1 MHEYSERRRTLT
13 ERLGGG
19 IAIIPAAR
27 QALRNADTEY
37 EFRQN
42 SDFFYLTGFPEPD
55 AVLIL
60 VPRAGTYK
68 TILFVRPRNRDAEIW
83 TGRRIGVEGAVQ
95 SYAADE
101 AYVID
106 ELPTRLPDLLV
117 GSANA
122 LYDFGA
128 DEVIDRIVLAAVR
141 EARGRV
147 RRGGRAPT
155 QFTAPSTLIHELR
168 LFKSADELTTMRR
181 AAAVTA
187 AGFKA
192 GMLATRPGLSEYE
205 LESIIESV
213 YRKQGA
219 QDVAYPSIVAGGVN
233 ATILHYNTNR
243 EVLRDGDLVLVDSGS
258 EVDNYASDVTR
269 TWPVNG
275 RFSSEQRAL
284 YEIVLLAQ
292 REAIQHVRAGNNF
305 RAYHQAAV
313 RVITEG
319 LVDLGLLSGSVDTLI
334 ESGRFRD
341 FYMHSTGHWLGL
353 DVHDAGAYTND
364 DGYRALELNMVLTV
378 EPGIYVQPDL
388 DCDPRFR
395 GIGIRIEDDILVT
408 ADAPENLTA
417 AIPRDIDELEA
428 LLANAGKTTL

>member
-1 MHEYSERRRTLT
+1 MNEYIERRRVFS

-27 QALRNADTEY
+27 QLLRNADTEY

-55 AVLIL
+55 AVLVL
-60 VPRAGTYK
+60 VPQAERHK
-68 TILFVRPRNRDAEIW
+68 SILFVRPRDRDAEIW

-95 SYAADE
+95 AYAADQ

-106 ELPTRLPDLLV
+106 ELPTRLPALLV
-117 GSANA
+117 GSTNA
-122 LYDFGA
+122 YYDFGNDDA
-128 DEVIDRIVLAAVR
+128 LDRIVLASVR
-141 EARGRV
+141 EARTRV
-147 RRGGRAPT
+147 RRGGRAPN
-155 QFTAPSTLIHELR
+155 QFTAPSTILHEMR
-168 LFKSADELTTMRR
+168 LFKSANELATMRR
-181 AAAVTA
+181 AAAITA
-187 AGFKA
+187 AGFDA
-192 GMLATRPGLSEYE
+192 GMRATRSGLTEYE
-205 LESIIESV
+205 LESIIENV
-213 YRKQGA
+213 YKHRGA
-219 QDVAYPSIVAGGVN
+219 QDVAYPTIVAGGVN
-233 ATILHYNTNR
+233 ATVLHYNTNR
-243 EVLRDGDLVLVDSGS
+243 EALRDGDLVLVDSGS

-275 RFSSEQRAL
+275 SFTSEQRAL
-284 YEIVLLAQ
+284 YEIVYLAQ
-292 REAIQHVRAGNNF
+292 REAIEHVRAGKNF
-305 RAYHQAAV
+305 RDYHTAAV

-319 LVDLGLLSGSVDTLI
+319 LVDLGLLSGSVDSLI

-364 DGYRALELNMVLTV
+364 GGYRELEPNMVLTV

-408 ADAPENLTA
+408 TGAPENLTA
-417 AIPRDIDELEA
+417 AIPRDIDSLEA
-428 LLANAGKTTL
+428 LHA